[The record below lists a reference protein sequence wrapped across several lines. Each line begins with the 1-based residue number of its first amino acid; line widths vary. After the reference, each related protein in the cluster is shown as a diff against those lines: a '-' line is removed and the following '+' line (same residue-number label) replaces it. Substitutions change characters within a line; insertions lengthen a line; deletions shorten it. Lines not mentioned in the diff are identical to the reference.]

1 MEPSNTVKLLSEAS
15 RWNQLVDDRWTADV
29 CPWSGNDT
37 LSERWSIFEQ
47 GTDPLNF
54 PVILDPSYHKYPD
67 PVYDLLQPQW
77 ETLAAELSTAE
88 RIIVIGYSLPEGD
101 TRERSVISS
110 SLQANPSA
118 KWLLIDPSESTADRY
133 KKLIGNQQLTWIQ
146 DRLA

>member
-1 MEPSNTVKLLSEAS
+1 MHETGHIRSNPTTVVDLLGWNHQTPSNYFLKLHGGIN
-15 RWNQLVDDRWTADV
+15 WWMIDGQLTYT
-29 CPWSGNDT
+29 PWSGNDT

-47 GTDPLNF
+47 GTDSLNF

-118 KWLLIDPSESTADRY
+118 K
-133 KKLIGNQQLTWIQ
+133 
-146 DRLA
+146 